1 MVKVKGIYDGDKVIL
16 LDPVSLQ
23 PNTAVE
29 VLIPDQ
35 GVEPERVYW
44 QRLVEQ
50 GLIKDIRP
58 TPTDE
63 WPPHAPVHVNGAP
76 ISETIIEERR

>member
-35 GVEPERVYW
+35 AVGPEQVYW

-63 WPPHAPVHVNGAP
+63 RPPYTPVHVSGAP
-76 ISETIIEERR
+76 ISQTIIEERR